1 MKVCMNCKR
10 GYDDSMSY
18 CPLCGNQNLVYYP
31 STQAMPV
38 KKSNFQFGKFFKDYF
53 KSPKK
58 AKMETIQRND
68 FGTALLMNGIVL
80 VLSYLIV
87 LSIEGG
93 YGFKFLDIFLYGL
106 YVRKGQQAAETA
118 KYSYYMCSLTN
129 RIPFMFSALFVML
142 FSLLL
147 YGAGLVILVIVLL
160 VDVVGVIEAKLNY
173 GRMPSTFMDSFMLS
187 LTSVVAI
194 VFAVGLSALFTS
206 LLAFHDGGSLI
217 SDFAGSLF

>member
-93 YGFKFLDIFLYGL
+93 YGHFGVGTSLLLAPLVCLFVFGFKFLDIFLYGL

-147 YGAGLVILVIVLL
+147 YGAG
-160 VDVVGVIEAKLNY
+160 
-173 GRMPSTFMDSFMLS
+173 
-187 LTSVVAI
+187 
-194 VFAVGLSALFTS
+194 
-206 LLAFHDGGSLI
+206 
-217 SDFAGSLF
+217 

>member
-1 MKVCMNCKR
+1 
-10 GYDDSMSY
+10 
-18 CPLCGNQNLVYYP
+18 
-31 STQAMPV
+31 
-38 KKSNFQFGKFFKDYF
+38 
-53 KSPKK
+53 
-58 AKMETIQRND
+58 
-68 FGTALLMNGIVL
+68 
-80 VLSYLIV
+80 
-87 LSIEGG
+87 
-93 YGFKFLDIFLYGL
+93 
-106 YVRKGQQAAETA
+106 
-118 KYSYYMCSLTN
+118 
-129 RIPFMFSALFVML
+129 MFSALFVML

-194 VFAVGLSALFTS
+194 AFSVGLSALFTS

>member
-1 MKVCMNCKR
+1 MWKSELSLLSFNT
-10 GYDDSMSY
+10 GYA
-18 CPLCGNQNLVYYP
+18 C
-31 STQAMPV
+31 

-93 YGFKFLDIFLYGL
+93 YGHFGVGTSLLLAPLVCLFVFGFKFLDIFLYGL

-129 RIPFMFSALFVML
+129 RIPLCFQRC
-142 FSLLL
+142 LLCFFT
-147 YGAGLVILVIVLL
+147 AFIWC
-160 VDVVGVIEAKLNY
+160 
-173 GRMPSTFMDSFMLS
+173 
-187 LTSVVAI
+187 
-194 VFAVGLSALFTS
+194 GLSNLGNCIVSRCSWRNRSKAELRQNAQYIYGFFYAILDERSGNCVCGRSFCFVYQFTGVS
-206 LLAFHDGGSLI
+206 
-217 SDFAGSLF
+217 